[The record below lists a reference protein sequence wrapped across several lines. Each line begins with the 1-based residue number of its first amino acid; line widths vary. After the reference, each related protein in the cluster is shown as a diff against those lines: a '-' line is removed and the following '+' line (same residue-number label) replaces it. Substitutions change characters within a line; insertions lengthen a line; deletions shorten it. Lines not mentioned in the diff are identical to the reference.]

1 MFFAIK
7 NKQTAEIERDLQTR
21 ILQEPAGTTL
31 AILKSNHFV
40 QGCRDEVVLTCYPI
54 GGIVTH
60 RRTFATQVELIQE
73 PHLGTN
79 PQQVAA
85 GAELDILAA
94 ENLLD
99 QISDLGAW
107 TLPHTQAIRLDNRHA
122 YFAISNGYH
131 SHAIMMHSPRGIYH
145 RLLTMLLGLVQLP
158 SYSL

>member
-7 NKQTAEIERDLQTR
+7 NNHTTEIERDLQAR
-21 ILQEPAGTTL
+21 ILREPAGTTL

-40 QGCRDEVVLTCYPI
+40 QGCRDEVVLTFYPI
-54 GGIVTH
+54 GGIITH
-60 RRTFATQVELIQE
+60 SRSFAAQAELIHE
-73 PHLGTN
+73 PHQAPA

-85 GAELDILAA
+85 GAELDILSA

-99 QISDLGAW
+99 TITDLGAW
-107 TLPHTQAIRLDNRHA
+107 TLPHTKSILLDNRHA

-131 SHAIMMHSPRGIYH
+131 SHAFMMHSPRGIYH
-145 RLLTMLLGLVQLP
+145 QFLATLIGLVPLP

>member
-7 NKQTAEIERDLQTR
+7 NNQTAEIERDLQTR

-40 QGCRDEVVLTCYPI
+40 QGCRDEVILTFYPI

-60 RRTFATQVELIQE
+60 SRTFAAQTELMHE
-73 PHLGTN
+73 PHVGIR

-85 GAELDILAA
+85 GVELDILTA

-99 QISDLGAW
+99 KITDLGAW
-107 TLPHTQAIRLDNRHA
+107 TLPHTQSIQLDNRHA

-145 RLLTMLLGLVQLP
+145 RFLATLIGLVPLP